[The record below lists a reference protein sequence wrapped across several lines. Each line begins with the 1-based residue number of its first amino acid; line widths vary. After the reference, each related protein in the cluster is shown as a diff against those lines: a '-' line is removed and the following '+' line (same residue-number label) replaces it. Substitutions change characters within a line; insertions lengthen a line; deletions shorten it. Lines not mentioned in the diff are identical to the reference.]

1 MKKFLSVLLCAALL
15 FSCAAIGTAA
25 EGDIKYGDIDG
36 QGGVS
41 SADARLALRYSVGLE
56 QFTDDQVLAADVN
69 GDGVVNASDARLI
82 LRGSVGL
89 ENSAN
94 FGVNG
99 SQVFMSGTYSMTAV
113 VDVETGMNFVVA
125 HTDNT
130 TYIEATMDIDMSDGT
145 TNTGKP
151 VRIGFLTI
159 GEKVYW
165 VLPDGKPT
173 YLLIDDKVT
182 DNMGISADMFKEL
195 LPAGMT
201 GMSGKTPDE
210 QTTVSINGKTY
221 NRWIY
226 TNDDGTSIAHDMRG
240 ITLQYIRTF
249 DADGNET
256 SCMQVKKITANVPDS
271 QKKLVSG
278 GMLYQAKPTDAE
290 DDIGYITAFLLEF
303 AALAN
308 IPMDDITG

>member
-1 MKKFLSVLLCAALL
+1 MCCVLLA
-15 FSCAAIGTAA
+15 SCFTVFGSAA
-25 EGDIKYGDIDG
+25 EGDIVYGDVDG
-36 QGGVS
+36 KGGIT
-41 SADARLALRYSVGLE
+41 AGDARLTLRASAGLDTLDE
-56 QFTDDQVLAADVN
+56 DQTIAADVN
-69 GDGVVNASDARLI
+69 GDGVVSAGDARLI
-82 LRGSVGL
+82 LRASAGL
-89 ENSAN
+89 ENSAT

-99 SQVFMSGTYSMTAV
+99 SQVFMSGNYTMTAV
-113 VDVETGMNFVVA
+113 TDLESGTKFVIA
-125 HTDNT
+125 HTDNSS
-130 TYIEATMDIDMSDGT
+130 YLEATMEIDMSDGS

-151 VRIGFLTI
+151 VRIGFLTVD
-159 GEKVYW
+159 EKVYW

-182 DNMGISADMFKEL
+182 ANMGISADMFKEL

-201 GMSGKTPDE
+201 GGDGRTPDE
-210 QTTVSINGKTY
+210 MTTVTINGKSY

-226 TNDDGTSIAHDMRG
+226 ENEDGTSVAHDMRG

-249 DADGNET
+249 DKDGNET
-256 SCMQVKKITANVPDS
+256 AVLRVNTISPNVPDN

-278 GMLYQAKPTDAE
+278 GMLYAAKEGDAE

-308 IPMDDITG
+308 IPTDEILGNE